1 MNQSNET
8 HSGVTHVIHG
18 VSDNAINDMVA
29 ERQNVSLHAWAAL
42 AQAVTEPS
50 LVAEVNAAGRA
61 IAECLRS
68 GGTILVAGNG
78 GSASMSSHIA
88 AEFVGKC
95 IMDRAPLPSASLAD
109 SSTSI
114 TAVGNDYGFD
124 DVYVRGVQSLGR
136 PGDVLIVM
144 STSGNSPSILNAL
157 DAAKERGLVT
167 IAMTGLTGGK
177 LPGRAD
183 HVLKV
188 PSKET
193 PRIQEVHLMWAHSWC
208 EAVDVLSQPS

>member
-1 MNQSNET
+1 MANNGQDNELT
-8 HSGVTHVIHG
+8 SHIIHG
-18 VSDNAINDMVA
+18 VSDESVESMVA
-29 ERQNVSLHAWAAL
+29 LRQTVSLQAWADMA
-42 AQAVTEPS
+42 AAVTAPE
-50 LVAEVNAAGRA
+50 LVAEVNSAGRA
-61 IAECLRS
+61 VVESLRA

-95 IMDRAPLPSASLAD
+95 IMDRAPLPSVSLAD

-124 DVYVRGVQSLGR
+124 EVYVRGVQSLGR

-144 STSGNSPSILNAL
+144 STSGNSPSILAAL
-157 DAAKERGLVT
+157 DAAKERGITT
-167 IAMTGLTGGK
+167 IALTGATGGK

-183 HVLKV
+183 YVLKV
-188 PSKET
+188 PSNET

-208 EAVDVLSQPS
+208 EAVDLLSQPN

>member
-1 MNQSNET
+1 MTDISTAED
-8 HSGVTHVIHG
+8 SLSHVIHS
-18 VSDNAINDMVA
+18 VSDEAIEDVVA
-29 ERQNVSLHAWAAL
+29 RRQNISLNAWAEMA
-42 AQAVTEPS
+42 AAVTNPE
-50 LVAEVNAAGRA
+50 LVAQVNAAGRL
-61 IAECLRS
+61 IVESLRS

-95 IMDRAPLPSASLAD
+95 IMDRAPLPSVSLAD

-124 DVYVRGVQSLGR
+124 EVFVRGVQSLGR

-144 STSGNSPSILNAL
+144 STSGNSPSILAAL
-157 DAAKERGLVT
+157 DAAAERGIST
-167 IAMTGLTGGK
+167 IALTGATGGK

-183 HVLKV
+183 FVLKV
-188 PSKET
+188 PSNET

-208 EAVDVLSQPS
+208 EAVDVLSQSE

>member
-1 MNQSNET
+1 MTDTTTASN
-8 HSGVTHVIHG
+8 SLAHVIHG
-18 VSDNAINDMVA
+18 VSDEAIDDVVA
-29 ERQNVSLHAWAAL
+29 KRQNLSLQAWADMA
-42 AQAVTEPS
+42 AAVTDPA
-50 LVAEVNAAGRA
+50 LVAQVNDAGRL
-61 IAECLRS
+61 IVESLRN

-95 IMDRAPLPSASLAD
+95 IMDRAPLPSVSLAD

-144 STSGNSPSILNAL
+144 STSGNSQSILAAL
-157 DAAKERGLVT
+157 DAAKERGITT
-167 IAMTGLTGGK
+167 IAMTGETGGK

-183 HVLKV
+183 FVLRV
-188 PSKET
+188 PSRET

-208 EAVDVLSQPS
+208 EAVDVLSQPE

>member
-1 MNQSNET
+1 MTQNHAT
-8 HSGVTHVIHG
+8 HPKLVHAIHG
-18 VSDNAINDMVA
+18 VSDDALEAMVA
-29 ERQNVSLHAWAAL
+29 LRQNVSLKSWSDMAA
-42 AQAVTEPS
+42 AVTAPE

-61 IAECLRS
+61 VVESLRV

-95 IMDRAPLPSASLAD
+95 IMDRAPLPSISLAD

-114 TAVGNDYGFD
+114 TAVGNGYGFD
-124 DVYVRGVQSLGR
+124 DVFVRGVQSVGR

-144 STSGNSPSILNAL
+144 STSGNSQSILSAV
-157 DAAKERGLVT
+157 DAAKDRGIVT
-167 IAMTGLTGGK
+167 IALTGATGGK
-177 LPGRAD
+177 LAGRAD
-183 HVLKV
+183 FVLRV
-188 PSKET
+188 PSNDI

-208 EAVDVLSQPS
+208 EAVDLLSQPQ

>member
-1 MNQSNET
+1 MTNSAQDTDSYS
-8 HSGVTHVIHG
+8 HIIHG
-18 VSDNAINDMVA
+18 VSDASVESMVA
-29 ERQNVSLHAWAAL
+29 LRQNVSLQAWAEMAT
-42 AQAVTEPS
+42 AVTAPD

-61 IAECLRS
+61 VVESLRA
-68 GGTILVAGNG
+68 GGTVLVAGNG

-95 IMDRAPLPSASLAD
+95 IMDRAPLPAVSLAE
-109 SSTSI
+109 SATSI

-144 STSGNSPSILNAL
+144 STSGNSPSILAAL
-157 DAAKERGLVT
+157 DAAKERGITT
-167 IAMTGLTGGK
+167 IALTGETGGK

-183 HVLKV
+183 YVLRV
-188 PSKET
+188 PSNET

-208 EAVDVLSQPS
+208 EAVDLLSQPD

>member
-1 MNQSNET
+1 MSKIDRNTGIS
-8 HSGVTHVIHG
+8 HIIHDVTDGDIE
-18 VSDNAINDMVA
+18 SMVA
-29 ERQNVSLHAWAAL
+29 LRQSVSLQSWVDMAATIS
-42 AQAVTEPS
+42 APE
-50 LVAEVNAAGRA
+50 LVAQVNEAGRA
-61 IAECLRS
+61 VVDCLRS

-95 IMDRAPLPSASLAD
+95 IMDRAPLPAVSLAD

-124 DVYVRGVQSLGR
+124 EVYVRGVQSLGR

-144 STSGNSPSILNAL
+144 STSGNSQSILAAL
-157 DAAKERGLVT
+157 DAAKDRGITT
-167 IAMTGLTGGK
+167 IALTGASGGK

-183 HVLKV
+183 FVLKV
-188 PSKET
+188 PSNET

-208 EAVDVLSQPS
+208 EAVDLLSQPD